1 MEDQPTQLSRKELAR
16 QQRRAAYLRAKE
28 YRVNDPKQLEFKE
41 AMKQRRRELNE
52 VVKARRKAAMK
63 DQKVRRSDPQLTL
76 VRPTT
81 GPE

>member
-1 MEDQPTQLSRKELAR
+1 MEDEATQLSRKELAR

-52 VVKARRKAAMK
+52 VVKARRKAAIRS
-63 DQKVRRSDPQLTL
+63 RRSDGQSAKPKE
-76 VRPTT
+76 RRR
-81 GPE
+81 GSS